1 MSHKPDVEHAIAE
14 GNGPPKARKA
24 YESPKILAREPL
36 EAVAAVCTPSP
47 PAKTFGACFAG
58 QRSRNE
64 AMLPAL

>member
-1 MSHKPDVEHAIAE
+1 MNDKLNVERSTAE
-14 GNGPPKARKA
+14 AGGPPEARKP

-58 QRSRNE
+58 LLNS
-64 AMLPAL
+64 